1 MFACDKVPVEV
12 IVPPVNPP
20 PVATEVT
27 PCPSLIALI
36 VIVSPDLTVVIYYQ
50 LQ

>member
-1 MFACDKVPVEV
+1 MYPALRVEV

-27 PCPSLIALI
+27 PETTELEAAPIKVLIAEGL
-36 VIVSPDLTVVIYYQ
+36 